1 MLTTATTA
9 VDAGRVSDAAAGTAP
24 RTVMWAVSQIAA
36 RDGVSKQAVSK
47 KVKELVERHGLSV
60 ERDGQNRIAAVNV
73 AEYDHL
79 RGRFG
84 DPSKAQA
91 PRQPEATLPASESYD
106 EALRQKTWH
115 EAEKRRLELA
125 EIKKQ
130 LVRADRLQD
139 ALARAGEDIVRT
151 MDRLPNA
158 ADELAAAFAR
168 EGVHGMRVA
177 LKQIAVRMRQDVAQA
192 LTDIAA
198 AAPADEPSPTDS

>member
-1 MLTTATTA
+1 
-9 VDAGRVSDAAAGTAP
+9 
-24 RTVMWAVSQIAA
+24 MWSIGQLAD
-36 RDGVSKQAVSK
+36 RERVSKQAVSRA
-47 KVKELVERHGLSV
+47 VKSLVERHGLTV
-60 ERDGQNRIAAVNV
+60 ELDARGRIAKLNV

-79 RGRFG
+79 RGRFA

-91 PRQPEATLPASESYD
+91 PRQAEEPVRPASESYD

-130 LVRADRLQD
+130 LVRVDRLQD

-177 LKQIAVRMRQDVAQA
+177 LKQITVRMRQDVAQA
-192 LTDIAA
+192 LIDIAA
-198 AAPADEPSPTDS
+198 AAPSEEHAPTDL

>member
-9 VDAGRVSDAAAGTAP
+9 VDAGRSGAP
-24 RTVMWAVSQIAA
+24 RAVMWAVSQIAA

-47 KVKELVERHGLSV
+47 KVKDLVERHGLAV
-60 ERDGQNRIAAVNV
+60 DRDAQGRIAAVNV

-91 PRQPEATLPASESYD
+91 PRAAEAAPPASESYD

-115 EAEKRRLELA
+115 EAEKRRIELY
-125 EIKKQ
+125 ELQKK
-130 LVRADRLQD
+130 LVRTDSLAD
-139 ALARAGEDIVRT
+139 ALARCGEDIVRT
-151 MDRLPNA
+151 IDRLPNA

-177 LKQIAVRMRQDVAQA
+177 LKAIAVRMRQDVAQA
-192 LTDIAA
+192 LADIAA
-198 AAPADEPSPTDS
+198 GSPATEEDRTSATDI